1 MKRFKGDYIVYLIV
15 SVLLIALGI
24 VMIVNNYEIGLKI
37 LNIALALMIVAY
49 LALVLFPLIK
59 HKRGTIQILTI
70 IEFVLVCIIA
80 VGLVLQQFKVFNI
93 AGACKIIGLVIWLRA
108 VVELFRAYFYRGKDS
123 SYNYAV
129 WYFCIILAL
138 ITLGTYMF
146 AKPFFSDTQVVLVLA
161 IMCFVVAIALI
172 VLGIVYAP
180 KNKKAK
186 QSKAK

>member
-15 SVLLIALGI
+15 SFLLIALGI
-24 VMIVNNYEIGLKI
+24 VMLVNNYEIGLKI
-37 LNIALALMIVAY
+37 VNIAIALILVAY

-59 HKRGTIQILTI
+59 HKRGTVQILTI
-70 IEFVLVCIIA
+70 VEFVLVCLIA
-80 VGLVLQQFKVFNI
+80 VGLILQQFKVFNI

-129 WYFCIILAL
+129 WYFCVILAL

-146 AKPFFSDTQVVLVLA
+146 AKPFFSDQQVVLALSIISFVLA
-161 IMCFVVAIALI
+161 LALI
-172 VLGIVYAP
+172 ILGIIYIP
-180 KNKKAK
+180 KK
-186 QSKAK
+186 QSKNQKK